1 MRFANAPKVLVAC
14 VVLHNVAKSL
24 GDADFEEDEEA
35 PAEDDHVPNYN
46 VPEGNFVV
54 LRQQGQE
61 ARRVLRRIIN
71 TFND

>member
-1 MRFANAPKVLVAC
+1 MKFANAPKILVAR
-14 VVLHNVAKSL
+14 VVLHNVAKRL

-46 VPEGNFVV
+46 V
-54 LRQQGQE
+54 LRCSSSKGQE
-61 ARRVLRRIIN
+61 ARRFLSRIIN